1 MANNSFSGCFHCGEP
16 IPPNSQFSITFNGEN
31 KRMCCPGCEAVAQ
44 TIIDSGLASYYNHRT
59 EPAQKVEGLVP
70 AELNSLNLYDLEEIQ
85 NDFVQHNKSL
95 QEVMVSIDGI
105 TCAAC
110 AWLIERQLR
119 VLPGLAFINVNTT
132 LHRAIIRWDPEQ
144 IKLSDI
150 LKAIAQV
157 GYRALPFQAD
167 EQEKQ
172 YREQVRSYMKRVG
185 LAGIATMQVMMFAVA
200 LYADLFTGM
209 EEEFRQYFR
218 WVSMILATPVLL
230 YSAQPF
236 YFNALRNIRNRT
248 LGMDIPVSIA
258 LLGAYIA
265 STYATITGTGE
276 VFFESISMFTFFL
289 LIGRMLELRARR
301 KASESGNN
309 LAKLMPKMAW
319 LKEGD
324 SVEHIPAKLL
334 REEQLVLVK
343 PGETI
348 PADGIIVNGK
358 SSIEESMLTG
368 EHMPVIKALDE
379 PVYAGTI
386 NLESPITV
394 IVKQTGQATL
404 IADIIRMQDLA
415 QAEKP
420 RIQVV
425 ADHVS
430 RYFVGALLIFSA
442 ITYTAWL
449 YVAPEHAFWV
459 TLSVLVATCPCALS
473 LATPTA
479 LTCSTATLNK
489 LGILIRK
496 NHVLETLAKA
506 NLFVFDKTGTLTQ
519 GKFSVADTHVF
530 SAQNKAQSL
539 ALAAALEQHSEHPI
553 SRAFAPYKQANIK
566 VDQVTN
572 VPGEGLYGQY
582 QGQTVRLGNPDY
594 CGVSV
599 PVESR
604 LLLIVMTI
612 NDELVAAFELT
623 DELRDDA
630 KATFSHFKQQGV
642 NTAMLTGDGSAQAQI
657 VADQLGIKTV
667 ISGVTPEQKREAVQ
681 QFQHEGNIT
690 LMVGDGIND
699 APVLSQAHVSV
710 AIGSG
715 TDVAKNSADVILI
728 GDSLRKLAKA
738 RHLARQTRDVIRQ
751 NLAISLGYNLFILPL
766 AATGHVPPY
775 MAALGMSLSSV
786 VVVTN
791 SLRLLK
797 K

>member
-1 MANNSFSGCFHCGEP
+1 MASNNVSGCFHCGEA
-16 IPPNSQFSITFNGEN
+16 IPPDSQFSVTLNGEQKN
-31 KRMCCPGCEAVAQ
+31 MCCPGCEAVAQ
-44 TIIDSGLASYYNHRT
+44 TIIDSGLASYYHHRT
-59 EPAQKVEGLVP
+59 EQAQKVDGLVP
-70 AELNSLNLYDLEEIQ
+70 AELSALNLYDLEEIQ
-85 NDFVQHNKSL
+85 NDFVQHNKAL

-132 LHRAIIRWDPEQ
+132 LHRAIIRWDPEL

-319 LKEGD
+319 LKQGD
-324 SVEHIPAKLL
+324 TVEHIPAKLL
-334 REEQLVLVK
+334 REGQSVLVK

-348 PADGIIVNGK
+348 PADGVIVSGK

-368 EHMPVIKALDE
+368 EHMPVFKTLDE

-394 IVKQTGQATL
+394 LVKQIGQATL

-420 RIQVV
+420 HIQVV

-430 RYFVGALLIFSA
+430 RYFVGALLVFSA
-442 ITYTAWL
+442 LTYSAWL

-479 LTCSTATLNK
+479 LTCATATLNK

-519 GKFSVADTHVF
+519 GKFSVAKTHVF
-530 SAQNKAQSL
+530 ANIDKAQSL

-553 SRAFAPYKQANIK
+553 SRAFASYKQANIK
-566 VDQVTN
+566 IDNVTN
-572 VPGEGLYGQY
+572 VPGEGLEGKLKGQCI
-582 QGQTVRLGNPDY
+582 RLGKPEF
-594 CGVSV
+594 CQVSL
-599 PVESR
+599 PVASD

-612 NDELVAAFELT
+612 DNALVAAFELT

-630 KATFSHFKQQGV
+630 KSTFAHFNQQDL
-642 NTAMLTGDGSAQAQI
+642 NTAMLTGDGSAQANI
-657 VADQLGIKTV
+657 VATQLGIKTV
-667 ISGVTPEQKREAVQ
+667 ISGVTPEQKRAAVQ
-681 QFQHEGNIT
+681 QFQHDGHIT

-728 GDSLRKLAKA
+728 GDSLHKLAKA
-738 RHLARQTRDVIRQ
+738 RHLAKQTRDIIRQ